1 MENTFCAFCGKSH
14 NEVRKLIASPDGT
27 TYICDSCIQICQEI
41 VSENNFKKNGVALNL
56 PSPQEIKSKLD
67 EYIIGQDDAKRTIA
81 VAVYNHYK
89 RVNYNLSNHN
99 NTKRVELD
107 KSNIL
112 LIGSTGV
119 GKTLIA
125 KTLAGILNVPFVCV
139 DATTLTEAGY
149 VGEDVESILN
159 KLYQNADGDIRKT
172 EMGIVYIDEID
183 KIAKKVDSRTLTR
196 DVSGE
201 GVQQALLKILEG
213 NNVNITTSSLKRA
226 PHQETIQINTQNILF
241 ICGGAFVKLND
252 ILHNK
257 HNVRHLGFE
266 NTKKTNT
273 NSVKYHLGANIT
285 PADLVEFGLIPEFVG
300 RLPIVVKLEDL
311 DKQALV
317 NILSVPK
324 NNLIKQYKTIFK
336 LDGIELDIEPS
347 AVDAIANKALKLN
360 LGARGLR
367 TILEGTLLDT
377 MYNYPTQKNLS
388 KVIVTR
394 DCIIS
399 NAQPILVFKENNI
412 LSQNLQ
418 SA

>member
-41 VSENNFKKNGVALNL
+41 VSENNFNKNGVALNL

-125 KTLAGILNVPFVCV
+125 KTLAGILKVPFVCV

-285 PADLVEFGLIPEFVG
+285 PSDLVEFGLIPEFVG

>member
-125 KTLAGILNVPFVCV
+125 KTLAGILKVPFVCV

-336 LDGIELDIEPS
+336 LDGIELDIKPS

>member
-41 VSENNFKKNGVALNL
+41 VNENTFKKSGTTLNL
-56 PSPQEIKSKLD
+56 PSPQLIKSELD
-67 EYIIGQDDAKRTIA
+67 EYIIGQDDAKRAIA

-89 RVNYNLSNHN
+89 RVNYNLINHN
-99 NTKRVELD
+99 NAKRVELD

-112 LIGSTGV
+112 LIGPTGV

-125 KTLAGILNVPFVCV
+125 KTLANILKVPFVCV

-159 KLYQNADGDIRKT
+159 KLYQNANGDIRKA

-213 NNVNITTSSLKRA
+213 NDVSVATSSFKRA
-226 PHQETIQINTQNILF
+226 PHQETIQMNTQNILF

-252 ILHNK
+252 ILKAK
-257 HNVRHLGFE
+257 HTVQHLGFE
-266 NTKKTNT
+266 NNKKHLPQTA
-273 NSVKYHLGANIT
+273 KYQLGDGVT
-285 PADLVEFGLIPEFVG
+285 PDDLVEFGLIPEFVG
-300 RLPIVVKLEDL
+300 RLPIVVKLANL

-317 NILSVPK
+317 NILSLPK
-324 NNLIKQYKTIFK
+324 NSLIKQYKTIFK
-336 LDGIELDIEPS
+336 LDGIDLDIQPS
-347 AVDAIANKALKLN
+347 AVDAIANKAIRLN

-377 MYNYPTQKNLS
+377 MYNYSAQNNLS

-399 NAQPILVFKENNI
+399 NAKPTLVYKENNI
-412 LSQNLQ
+412 YSKNLQ
-418 SA
+418 NA